1 MLLKRLGRFIP
12 RQCEYMRKEC
22 VVESDVRADTK
33 LMNDI
38 CVEVLNDYLK
48 YFKMA
53 ERAMRKLPGSLTR
66 KERTE
71 LVYYQEMVRNIGMV
85 KDYIDTRTESI
96 NFDWDS

>member
-1 MLLKRLGRFIP
+1 
-12 RQCEYMRKEC
+12 MRKEY

-85 KDYIDTRTESI
+85 KDYIETRTESI
-96 NFDWDS
+96 NFDWDD

>member
-1 MLLKRLGRFIP
+1 
-12 RQCEYMRKEC
+12 MRKEY
-22 VVESDVRADTK
+22 VVESDIRADTK

-53 ERAMRKLPGSLTR
+53 ERAMRKLPGSMTR

>member
-1 MLLKRLGRFIP
+1 
-12 RQCEYMRKEC
+12 MRKEY

-38 CVEVLNDYLK
+38 CVQVLNDYLK

>member
-1 MLLKRLGRFIP
+1 
-12 RQCEYMRKEC
+12 MRKEC

-53 ERAMRKLPGSLTR
+53 ERAMRKLPGSMTR

-85 KDYIDTRTESI
+85 KDYIDTRTETI
-96 NFDWDS
+96 NLDWDS

>member
-1 MLLKRLGRFIP
+1 
-12 RQCEYMRKEC
+12 MRKEC

-48 YFKMA
+48 YFKIA
-53 ERAMRKLPGSLTR
+53 ERAMRKLPGAMTK
-66 KERTE
+66 KERAE

>member
-1 MLLKRLGRFIP
+1 M
-12 RQCEYMRKEC
+12 
-22 VVESDVRADTK
+22 ESAVRADTK

-48 YFKMA
+48 YFKIA